1 MADVYHP
8 RSIIVALRE
17 AGYNGWL
24 SGEAFDMQYG
34 AERIAKASVEYL
46 QKIIV

>member
-1 MADVYHP
+1 MYVIPVDHRGAARGGV
-8 RSIIVALRE
+8 
-17 AGYNGWL
+17 NGWL
-24 SGEAFDMQYG
+24 SVEAFDMQYG